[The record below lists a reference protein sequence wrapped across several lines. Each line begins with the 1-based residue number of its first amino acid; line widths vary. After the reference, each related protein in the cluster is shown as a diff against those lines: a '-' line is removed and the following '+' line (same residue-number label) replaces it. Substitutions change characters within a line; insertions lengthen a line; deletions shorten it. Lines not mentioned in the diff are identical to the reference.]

1 MFEKA
6 AFIKRFEYLPLGS
19 ELKKQTDTATKQ
31 FQKLDKV
38 YEFNKNEDG
47 EKVKKVYI

>member
-1 MFEKA
+1 MFEKV

-19 ELKKQTDTATKQ
+19 GLKKQTDTARKQ